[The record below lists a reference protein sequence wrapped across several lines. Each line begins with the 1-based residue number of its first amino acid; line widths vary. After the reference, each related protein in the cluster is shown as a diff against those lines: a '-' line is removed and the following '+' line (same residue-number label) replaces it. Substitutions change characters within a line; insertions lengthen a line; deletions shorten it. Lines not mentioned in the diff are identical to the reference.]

1 MMIAYAVAKPG
12 AYFISEEEAQ
22 KIKEETFDAVK
33 FNEIMESAEQ
43 FERLCL
49 REK

>member
-1 MMIAYAVAKPG
+1 MMMVYTVAKPG
-12 AYFISEEEAQ
+12 AHFISEEEAQ
-22 KIKEETFDAVK
+22 RIKEEAFDAVK

-49 REK
+49 REE